1 MDILFI
7 ADTSLI
13 ELIHVQSFV
22 ILNSTIKNVYT
33 SLSTFLAMQTTIF
46 VSIPYNECLIY
57 TN

>member
-7 ADTSLI
+7 ADTGLI
-13 ELIHVQSFV
+13 ELINVRSFV

-46 VSIPYNECLIY
+46 VPILYNKCLIY